1 MPKIDAGKYGYCNSG
16 NITSSFTDA
25 RETGSSATNQPTS
38 ADIKVAD
45 FFTDA
50 GKGARSW
57 RFFRF
62 FCAFDTSSY
71 SSGYTISNLTFNW
84 RNTGSTTCTPSIC
97 FPTFIFVKS
106 TAQGS
111 ADTDLATSDY
121 YSSVTYGTAYSSN
134 FNISTSAGDASV
146 SLNSTAVTD
155 FASGLLK
162 VVMVQYGN
170 DYSDTTSTSNMQQRA
185 QANFSSGSSG
195 YVPYIEFDAVATGWE
210 NDING
215 VVNSNIQRIFPVPV
229 TNIEEVIGVE

>member
-1 MPKIDAGKYGYCNSG
+1 MAKIDAGKYGYIQSANQTTL
-16 NITSSFTDA
+16 NAA
-25 RETGSSATNQPTS
+25 RTTGYTVANQPAS
-38 ADIKVAD
+38 ANTKVSE
-45 FFTDA
+45 FFRDS
-50 GKGARSW
+50 GKGGTVYKVV
-57 RFFRF
+57 RF

-71 SSGYTISNLTFNW
+71 SSGYTISSLTFNW

-195 YVPYIEFDAVATGWE
+195 YVPYIQFDAVATGWE
-210 NDING
+210 NDISG
-215 VVNSNIQRIFPVPV
+215 VVNSNIEKVDAVPV
-229 TNIEEVIGVE
+229 ANIENIIGVE

>member
-1 MPKIDAGKYGYCNSG
+1 MPKIDAGKYGHCNSG
-16 NITSSFTDA
+16 NETNFTTA
-25 RETGSSATNQPTS
+25 RHTGASATNQPVSSNT
-38 ADIKVAD
+38 KVAE
-45 FFTDA
+45 FFTNA
-50 GKGARSW
+50 GKGARTW

-84 RNTGSTTCTPSIC
+84 RNTASTTCSPTIC
-97 FPTFIFVKS
+97 FPTFIVVKS

-146 SLNSTAVTD
+146 SLNATAVTD

-170 DYSDTTSTSNMQQRA
+170 DYSDTTSTSNMQQQA
-185 QANFSSGSSG
+185 YANFSAGSSG
-195 YVPYIEFDAVATGWE
+195 FVPFIQFDAVASGYG
-210 NDING
+210 NDIIG
-215 VVNSNIQRIFPVPV
+215 VDSGD
-229 TNIEEVIGVE
+229 IEKVVSVATADISQVIGV

>member
-1 MPKIDAGKYGYCNSG
+1 MAKIDAGKYGYCNSG
-16 NITSSFTDA
+16 NVTNFTSA
-25 RETGSSATNQPTS
+25 RETGSSATNEPTS
-38 ADIKVAD
+38 ANIKVAD

-50 GKGARSW
+50 GKGPRSW

-84 RNTGSTTCTPSIC
+84 RNTASTNCSPTIC
-97 FPTFIFVKS
+97 FPTFIVVKS

-170 DYSDTTSTSNMQQRA
+170 DYSDTTSTSNMQQQA
-185 QANFSSGSSG
+185 YANFSAGSSG
-195 YVPYIEFDAVATGWE
+195 FVPFIQFDAVASGYG
-210 NDING
+210 NDIIG
-215 VVNSNIQRIFPVPV
+215 VDSGD
-229 TNIEEVIGVE
+229 IEKVVSVATADISQVIGV

>member
-16 NITSSFTDA
+16 NETNFTTA
-25 RETGSSATNQPTS
+25 RQTGASATNQPVSSNT
-38 ADIKVAD
+38 KVAE
-45 FFTDA
+45 FFTNA
-50 GKGARSW
+50 GKGARTW

-84 RNTGSTTCTPSIC
+84 RNTASTTCSPTIC

-146 SLNSTAVTD
+146 SLNATAVTD

-170 DYSDTTSTSNMQQRA
+170 DYSDTTSTSNMQQQA
-185 QANFSSGSSG
+185 YANFSAGSSG
-195 YVPYIEFDAVATGWE
+195 YVPFIEFDAVATGWE

-215 VVNSNIQRIFPVPV
+215 VVSSNIQRVYPIPV
-229 TNIEEVIGVE
+229 TNIENIVGVE

>member
-16 NITSSFTDA
+16 NETNFTTA
-25 RETGSSATNQPTS
+25 RQTGASATNQPTS
-38 ADIKVAD
+38 ANIKVAD

-50 GKGARSW
+50 GKGPRSW

-84 RNTGSTTCTPSIC
+84 RNTASTNCSPAIC

-106 TAQGS
+106 TAQGD
-111 ADTDLATSDY
+111 ADTPLAVSDY
-121 YSSVTYGTAYSSN
+121 YSSVVYSTAYSSN

-170 DYSDTTSTSNMQQRA
+170 DYSDTTSTSNMQQQA
-185 QANFSSGSSG
+185 YANFSAGSSG

-229 TNIEEVIGVE
+229 ANIEEVIGVE

>member
-1 MPKIDAGKYGYCNSG
+1 MAKIDASKYGYANSG
-16 NITSSFTDA
+16 NITSSFTNA
-25 RETGSSATNQPTS
+25 RETGSSATNQPTG
-38 ADIKVAD
+38 ADVKVAD

-50 GKGARSW
+50 GKGPRSW

-97 FPTFIFVKS
+97 FPTFIIVKS

-111 ADTDLATSDY
+111 ADTDLSTSDY
-121 YSSVTYGTAYSSN
+121 YSSVVYSTAYSSN
-134 FNISTSAGDASV
+134 TNLSTSAGDSSI
-146 SLNSTAVTD
+146 SLNSTAITD

-170 DYSDTTSTSNMQQRA
+170 DYSDTTSTSDKEQA
-185 QANFSSGSSG
+185 AYANFSSGNSG
-195 YVPYIEFDAVATGWE
+195 YVPFIEFDAVETGYE
-210 NDING
+210 ND
-215 VVNSNIQRIFPVPV
+215 
-229 TNIEEVIGVE
+229 VIGVSGSNIDSVNAIARADIDQIIGV

>member
-1 MPKIDAGKYGYCNSG
+1 MAKIDAGKYGYCNSG
-16 NITSSFTDA
+16 NVTNFTSA
-25 RETGSSATNQPTS
+25 RETGSSATNEPTS
-38 ADIKVAD
+38 ANIKVAD

-50 GKGARSW
+50 GKGPRSW

-84 RNTGSTTCTPSIC
+84 RNTASTNCSPAIC

-106 TAQGS
+106 TAQGD
-111 ADTDLATSDY
+111 ADTPLAVSDY
-121 YSSVTYGTAYSSN
+121 YSSVVYSTAYSSN

-170 DYSDTTSTSNMQQRA
+170 DYSDTTSTSNMQQQA
-185 QANFSSGSSG
+185 YANFSAGSSG

-229 TNIEEVIGVE
+229 ANIEEVIGVE

>member
-16 NITSSFTDA
+16 NVTNFTSA
-25 RETGSSATNQPTS
+25 RETGSSATNEPTS
-38 ADIKVAD
+38 ANIKVAD

-50 GKGARSW
+50 GKGPRSW

-84 RNTGSTTCTPSIC
+84 RNTASTNCSPAIC

-106 TAQGS
+106 TAQGD
-111 ADTDLATSDY
+111 ADTPLAVSDY
-121 YSSVTYGTAYSSN
+121 YSSVVYSTAYSSN

-170 DYSDTTSTSNMQQRA
+170 DYSDTTSTSNMQQQA
-185 QANFSSGSSG
+185 YANFSAGSSG
-195 YVPYIEFDAVATGWE
+195 FVPFIQFDAVASGYG
-210 NDING
+210 NDIIG
-215 VVNSNIQRIFPVPV
+215 VDSGD
-229 TNIEEVIGVE
+229 IEKVVSVATADISQVIGV

>member
-1 MPKIDAGKYGYCNSG
+1 MPKIDAGKYGYASSG
-16 NITSSFTDA
+16 NVTNFTTA
-25 RETGSSATNQPTS
+25 RETGSSATNEPTS
-38 ADIKVAD
+38 ANIKVAD

-50 GKGARSW
+50 GKGPRSW

-84 RNTGSTTCTPSIC
+84 RNTASTNCSPTIC
-97 FPTFIFVKS
+97 FPTFIIVKS

-111 ADTDLATSDY
+111 ADTPLATSDY
-121 YSSVTYGTAYSSN
+121 YSSVVYSTAYSSN

-170 DYSDTTSTSNMQQRA
+170 DYSDTTSTSNMQQQA
-185 QANFSSGSSG
+185 YANFSAGSSG
-195 YVPYIEFDAVATGWE
+195 FVPFIQFDAVASGYG
-210 NDING
+210 NDIIG
-215 VVNSNIQRIFPVPV
+215 VDSGD
-229 TNIEEVIGVE
+229 IEKVVSVATADISQVIGV